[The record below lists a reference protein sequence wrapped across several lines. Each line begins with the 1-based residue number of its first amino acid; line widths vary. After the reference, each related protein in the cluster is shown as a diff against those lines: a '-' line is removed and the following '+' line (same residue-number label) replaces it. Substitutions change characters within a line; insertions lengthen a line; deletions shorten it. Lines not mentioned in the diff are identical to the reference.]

1 MGACEPTPNP
11 VRAFSPRR
19 SRHHHNPAIH
29 PAPSEGRSCTPL
41 DKARPHGCG
50 NGARG
55 GIRTLDLPITRR
67 QRTGKPESLGK
78 VAQLRQGG
86 RQARAS
92 LGKAEHRPRHR
103 PGQQPRATRLSSQRV
118 TRTAHPR
125 SLRSGILV
133 GKLPQQEPWPAI
145 QPCGRPVSAPRQVA
159 PLVSS
164 GRGSAVRSRL
174 TGSLTDRRRPKP
186 HDGTAPTPGPW
197 ADL

>member
-1 MGACEPTPNP
+1 
-11 VRAFSPRR
+11 
-19 SRHHHNPAIH
+19 
-29 PAPSEGRSCTPL
+29 
-41 DKARPHGCG
+41 
-50 NGARG
+50 
-55 GIRTLDLPITRR
+55 
-67 QRTGKPESLGK
+67 
-78 VAQLRQGG
+78 
-86 RQARAS
+86 
-92 LGKAEHRPRHR
+92 
-103 PGQQPRATRLSSQRV
+103 V